1 MLESHQQ
8 VTLFQQPILKQSIEI
23 LLPFLTNS
31 VNYII
36 KNGEFPDN

>member
-1 MLESHQQ
+1 MVESHQQ
-8 VTLFQQPILKQSIEI
+8 VTLFQQPILKQSIKI

-31 VNYII
+31 INYII